1 MPKSNWVATFYRAD
15 NDTSVVVYTEIL
27 ITTVATFTNYATTS
41 AYITAPQKTKQ
52 VDNELLTDLNGWE
65 DGLFTVRDVFAV
77 KLWPY
82 KYTASATEPDL
93 DDWDG
98 ADPDGASLMAWLKR
112 RPKLWMSINGG
123 GRLYPSD
130 VLKAHPIVIESVDE
144 SVDAASGTHSVTLNV
159 RVKGLL

>member
-1 MPKSNWVATFYRAD
+1 MPKSNWVATFYQAD
-15 NDTSVVVYTEIL
+15 NDTSVAVYTEIL

-65 DGLFTVRDVFAV
+65 DGLFTLRDVFAV

-93 DDWDG
+93 EDWETLIG
-98 ADPDGASLMAWLKR
+98 FLKL
-112 RPKLWMSINGG
+112 RPKLWMSVNGG

-144 SVDAASGTHSVTLNV
+144 SVDAASGTHTVTLNI

>member
-15 NDTSVVVYTEIL
+15 NDTSVAVYTEIL
-27 ITTVATFTNYATTS
+27 ITTVAAFTNYATTS

-65 DGLFTVRDVFAV
+65 DGLFTLRDVFAV

-93 DDWDG
+93 DDWET
-98 ADPDGASLMAWLKR
+98 LMDWLKL

>member
-15 NDTSVVVYTEIL
+15 NDTSVAVYTEIL

-65 DGLFTVRDVFAV
+65 DGLFTLRDVFAV

-93 DDWDG
+93 DDWET
-98 ADPDGASLMAWLKR
+98 LMDWLKL

-130 VLKAHPIVIESVDE
+130 FLKAHPIVIESVDE

>member
-15 NDTSVVVYTEIL
+15 NDTSVAVYTEIL
-27 ITTVATFTNYATTS
+27 ITTVAAFTNYATTS

-65 DGLFTVRDVFAV
+65 DGLFTLRDVFAV

-93 DDWDG
+93 DDWET
-98 ADPDGASLMAWLKR
+98 LMDWLKL

-144 SVDAASGTHSVTLNV
+144 SVDAASGTHSITLNV

>member
-15 NDTSVVVYTEIL
+15 NDTSVAVYTEIL

-65 DGLFTVRDVFAV
+65 DGLFTLRDVFAV
-77 KLWPY
+77 QLWPY

-93 DDWDG
+93 DDWET
-98 ADPDGASLMAWLKR
+98 LMDWLKL